1 MRNVFD
7 QQLQELNILLLKMGT
22 MVQEII
28 ECSVNALIHQDLEL
42 AERIDIM
49 DDKIDSMELKIE
61 DKCMNLIALQQP
73 MAKDLRVIATIL
85 KIITDLERMGDHAV
99 NISRVTIKI
108 GNEPFVKPLIDI
120 PKMAKLTQEMVHS
133 SLNAFT
139 SRDIELAKKIALD
152 DDQIDDLYEQIYTEL
167 IKKMIQDKKI
177 VEQATNLIFIGR
189 YLERIA
195 DHSTNICERVIYM
208 VTGELVE
215 IN

>member
-1 MRNVFD
+1 MRNVFE

-28 ECSVNALIHQDLEL
+28 ECSVNALINQDLEL
-42 AERIDIM
+42 AERIDSM
-49 DDKIDSMELKIE
+49 DDKIDIMELKIE

-99 NISRVTIKI
+99 NISRVVIKI

-152 DDQIDDLYEQIYTEL
+152 DDQIDDLYEQIYIEL

>member
-1 MRNVFD
+1 MRNVFE

-28 ECSVNALIHQDLEL
+28 ECSVNALINQDLEL
-42 AERIDIM
+42 AERIDSM
-49 DDKIDSMELKIE
+49 DDKIDIMELKIE
-61 DKCMNLIALQQP
+61 DKCMNLIVLQQP

-99 NISRVTIKI
+99 NISRVVFKI

-152 DDQIDDLYEQIYTEL
+152 DDQIDDLYEQIYIEL
-167 IKKMIQDKKI
+167 MKKMIQDKKI

-208 VTGELVE
+208 VTGELAE

>member
-1 MRNVFD
+1 MRNMFD
-7 QQLQELNILLLKMGT
+7 AQLQELNILLLKMGT

-28 ECSVNALIHQDLEL
+28 EYSVNALINQDLEL
-42 AERIDIM
+42 AERIDSM
-49 DDKIDSMELKIE
+49 DDKIDSLELKIE

-108 GNEPFVKPLIDI
+108 GNEPFIKPLIDI

-139 SRDIELAKKIALD
+139 SRDVELAKKVALD
-152 DDQIDDLYEQIYTEL
+152 DDEIDDLYEQIYNEL
-167 IKKMIQDKKI
+167 INKMIQDKKI

>member
-1 MRNVFD
+1 MRNVFE

-28 ECSVNALIHQDLEL
+28 ECSVNALINQDLEL
-42 AERIDIM
+42 AERIDSM
-49 DDKIDSMELKIE
+49 DDKIDIMELKIE
-61 DKCMNLIALQQP
+61 DKCMNLIVLQQP

-99 NISRVTIKI
+99 NISRVVFKI

-152 DDQIDDLYEQIYTEL
+152 DDQIDDLYEQIYIEL
-167 IKKMIQDKKI
+167 MKKMIQDKKI

>member
-1 MRNVFD
+1 MRNVFE

-28 ECSVNALIHQDLEL
+28 ECSVNALINQDLEL
-42 AERIDIM
+42 AERIDSM
-49 DDKIDSMELKIE
+49 DDKIDIMELKIE
-61 DKCMNLIALQQP
+61 DKCMNLIVLQQP

-99 NISRVTIKI
+99 NISRVVIKI

-152 DDQIDDLYEQIYTEL
+152 DDQIDDLYEQIYIEL
-167 IKKMIQDKKI
+167 MKKMIQDKKI

>member
-1 MRNVFD
+1 MRNMFD
-7 QQLQELNILLLKMGT
+7 QQLQELNILLLKMGA

-28 ECSVNALIHQDLEL
+28 ECSVNALINQDLES
-42 AERIDIM
+42 AEKINSM
-49 DDKIDSMELKIE
+49 DDKIDSLELIIE

-139 SRDIELAKKIALD
+139 NSDIELAKKVALD
-152 DDQIDDLYEQIYTEL
+152 DDQVDDLYEQIYTEL
-167 IKKMIQDKKI
+167 INKMIQNKKI

>member
-1 MRNVFD
+1 MRNVFE

-28 ECSVNALIHQDLEL
+28 ECSVNALINQDLEL
-42 AERIDIM
+42 AERIDSM
-49 DDKIDSMELKIE
+49 DDKIDSLELIIE

-108 GNEPFVKPLIDI
+108 GNEPFIKPLIDI

-139 SRDIELAKKIALD
+139 SRDIGLAKKIALD
-152 DDQIDDLYEQIYTEL
+152 DDQVDDLYEKIYTEL